1 MSTTYFHNTRYA
13 TASLTPWSN
22 ALWVV
27 PSTTELVAVAM
38 RTRRATAS
46 AALEAVNL
54 VTFQKRR
61 PADFFAQA
69 DALDRGLTATRPA

>member
-13 TASLTPWSN
+13 TALLTPWSN

-38 RTRRATAS
+38 RTRRATAG
-46 AALEAVNL
+46 AVLEAGEPGYL
-54 VTFQKRR
+54 PETSARR
-61 PADFFAQA
+61 FFAQA
-69 DALDRGLTATRPA
+69 DALDRGLTATRPV